1 MCLIRQKRTH
11 LRETLGHFPREE
23 THLRET
29 LGHFLCEET
38 HLRETL
44 GHFLREET
52 HLRETLGH
60 FLREETHL
68 GETLG
73 HLFREETHLVLAK
86 SLFWDKKRLFATVLG
101 TKRGVLG
108 WQCPNVNLLGIDI
121 CVSCLPAIWQEWSKK
136 IVGHNGIKTTLRYL
150 HTSNKDLLKILSP
163 LDSLNLEI

>member
-1 MCLIRQKRTH
+1 LCLIRQKRTH

-29 LGHFLCEET
+29 LGHFL
-38 HLRETL
+38 
-44 GHFLREET
+44 REET

-60 FLREETHL
+60 FPREETHL
-68 GETLG
+68 RETLG
-73 HLFREETHLVLAK
+73 HFPREETHLRETLGHFPREETHLVLAK
-86 SLFWDKKRLFATVLG
+86 SLFWGKKRLITTILG

-121 CVSCLPAIWQEWSKK
+121 CVSCLPAIWQECSKK
-136 IVGHNGIKTTLRYL
+136 IVGHNDIKTTMRYL
-150 HTSNKDLLKILSP
+150 HTGNKDMSKILSS

>member
-29 LGHFLCEET
+29 LGHFP
-38 HLRETL
+38 
-44 GHFLREET
+44 
-52 HLRETLGH
+52 
-60 FLREETHL
+60 REETHL

-73 HLFREETHLVLAK
+73 HFPREETHLVLAK
-86 SLFWDKKRLFATVLG
+86 SLIWGKKRLFTTILG

-136 IVGHNGIKTTLRYL
+136 IVGHNGIKTTFRYL
-150 HTSNKDLLKILSP
+150 HNSDKDLLKILST
-163 LDSLNLEI
+163 LDSLDLEI